1 MSQLLDGPAGPTL
14 LFNQRSPR
22 FLRVVVDENGQ
33 VDCLDQLIDAP
44 AEGEQI
50 LVYEV
55 VQGSGGDYAHVTL
68 DRPKRCVRVPLS
80 SYRHRPDVDGETV
93 RETDAWQAWC
103 YAQPRRDRSEVSRE
117 TSSAQAAP

>member
-1 MSQLLDGPAGPTL
+1 MSQILDGPCGPTL

-22 FLRVVVDENGQ
+22 FLRLVVDDKGEL
-33 VDCLDQLIDAP
+33 DCLDQLVDTP
-44 AEGEQI
+44 ADGEAIHVYERVLGGEGEYGI
-50 LVYEV
+50 
-55 VQGSGGDYAHVTL
+55 VTL
-68 DRPKRCVRVPLS
+68 DRPKRCIRVPLS